1 MNAADKLRNELMS
14 INKKDFIDH
23 VCKGI
28 VKNKYYTITWGEHTR
43 VDDSVAFL
51 NDYDLKSALEWVR
64 EEGFRIEQVRVKL
77 WKSDYYVTL

>member
-1 MNAADKLRNELMS
+1 MNAADKLRHDLMS
-14 INKKDFIDH
+14 INKKNFIDH

-28 VKNKYYTITWGEHTR
+28 IRNKYYTITWGECTR

-64 EEGFRIEQVRVKL
+64 EEGFRIEQVRVKS

>member
-1 MNAADKLRNELMS
+1 MKAAEKLRKELMS
-14 INKKDFIDH
+14 INRKDFIDH

-28 VKNKYYTITWGEHTR
+28 TQNKYYTITWGERTS

-64 EEGFRIEQVRVKL
+64 EEGFRIERVRVSS

>member
-14 INKKDFIDH
+14 INRKEFIDH

-28 VKNKYYTITWGEHTR
+28 IRNKYYTVTWGECTR

-64 EEGFRIEQVRVKL
+64 EEGFGIEQVRVKS

>member
-28 VKNKYYTITWGEHTR
+28 VRNKYYTITWGEYTR

-64 EEGFRIEQVRVKL
+64 EEGFRIEQVRVKS

>member
-1 MNAADKLRNELMS
+1 MKAAEKLRKELMS
-14 INKKDFIDH
+14 INRKEFIDH

-28 VKNKYYTITWGEHTR
+28 TRNKYYTITWGERTS

-51 NDYDLKSALEWVR
+51 NDYDLKSALEWVK
-64 EEGFRIEQVRVKL
+64 EEGFRIERVRVSS

>member
-1 MNAADKLRNELMS
+1 MNTANLMRKELMS

-28 VKNKYYTITWGEHTR
+28 IRNKYYSITWGERTS
-43 VDDSVAFL
+43 VNDSCAFL

-64 EEGFRIEQVRVKL
+64 EEGFRIECERVNK
-77 WKSDYYVTL
+77 WRSEYYVTL

>member
-1 MNAADKLRNELMS
+1 MRTADFMRKELMS

-28 VKNKYYTITWGEHTR
+28 VRNKYYSITWGEKTR
-43 VDDSVAFL
+43 VDDICAFL

-64 EEGFRIEQVRVKL
+64 EEGFRIECERVNK
-77 WKSDYYVTL
+77 WRCEYYVTL